1 MALILP
7 SPGTV
12 RTPQEFTDRTPIQ
25 LQATPGAASTPRL
38 LHEVFERTAQQ
49 MPEQVAVEVPPE
61 QGAARQQFS
70 YAAIN
75 LMADRLSRRIAPF
88 VQRECVVSIL
98 LPKHSH
104 HLYVAQLAVLK
115 AGAAYTCL
123 DPSCPAE
130 HIRFI
135 VEDSWSVAVLTCEE
149 YEKLF
154 DGSEVAQQ
162 GRVIDAP
169 KWAQSLEYTTSLCDH
184 FSITR
189 RVEPNDLAYVIYTSG
204 TTGKPKGVMIEHRN
218 IMNLVLSNLI
228 YFDVGPQDRVGQS
241 ASHAFDASIEETYL
255 AFATGA
261 TLVAMRDDVVR
272 LGPDLVP
279 FLRRER
285 ITVISPTPTL
295 LRMCQCEDPARE

>member
-1 MALILP
+1 MSLILP
-7 SPGTV
+7 SLGMA
-12 RTPQEFTDRTPIQ
+12 RALRGATDRTTAQ
-25 LQATPGAASTPRL
+25 LQATPGVESTPRL
-38 LHEVFERTAQQ
+38 LHEVFERTARQ
-49 MPEQVAVEVPPE
+49 MPERVAIEVPPE
-61 QGAARQQFS
+61 QGSARQQFS
-70 YAAIN
+70 YAEIN
-75 LMADRLSRRIAPF
+75 LMADGLSHRIAPF

-98 LPKHSH
+98 LPKRSH

-115 AGAAYTCL
+115 AGAAYTCI
-123 DPSCPAE
+123 DPSFPEE

-135 VEDSWSVAVLTCEE
+135 IEDSRSVAVLTCEE

-162 GRVIDAP
+162 GRVIDVP
-169 KWAQSLEYTTSLCDH
+169 KWAQSLEYTTSLCDS
-184 FSITR
+184 FPTAR
-189 RVEPNDLAYVIYTSG
+189 RAGPNDLAYVIYTSG

-218 IMNLVLSNLI
+218 IMNLVLSNLT

-241 ASHAFDASIEETYL
+241 ASNAFDASIEETYL

-261 TLVAMRDDVVR
+261 TLVAMGDDVVR

-295 LRMCQCEDPARE
+295 LRMCQC